1 VHHNNDEATDEA
13 IWLFFLQSR
22 HCEEIVVELTA
33 FHKHI
38 VLKLRLNRQVA
49 VYTFF
54 VFPW

>member
-1 VHHNNDEATDEA
+1 MHHNNDEATDEA

-33 FHKHI
+33 FHKLL

-54 VFPW
+54 VFP